1 MDEIYKKY
9 SKLVY
14 NYLHSLCGNREI
26 AEELTQETFYKA
38 IKGINKFR
46 NDCKINTWL
55 CQIAKNEWKDYLLK
69 EKKIKQI
76 SIDDDNYL
84 EGILIDKSIENN
96 VAEREEIINLYKEIH
111 KLDEKTKE
119 VFLLRI
125 KGELTFK
132 EIGEILGK
140 SEEWARITFYRGKI
154 RLAEEMK
161 LEPKKGK

>member
-1 MDEIYKKY
+1 MEEIYKKY

-14 NYLHSLCGNREI
+14 NYLYSLCGNKDV
-26 AEELTQETFYKA
+26 AEELMQETFYKA

-55 CQIAKNEWKDYLLK
+55 CQIAKNEWKDYLSR

-76 SIDDDNYL
+76 SIDDDMAL
-84 EGILIDKSIENN
+84 ENLLIDKSIENHTE
-96 VAEREEIINLYKEIH
+96 ERSEIINLYKQIH
-111 KLDEKTKE
+111 KLNEKTKE

-154 RLAEEMK
+154 LLKEEMK
-161 LEPKKGK
+161 NDEK